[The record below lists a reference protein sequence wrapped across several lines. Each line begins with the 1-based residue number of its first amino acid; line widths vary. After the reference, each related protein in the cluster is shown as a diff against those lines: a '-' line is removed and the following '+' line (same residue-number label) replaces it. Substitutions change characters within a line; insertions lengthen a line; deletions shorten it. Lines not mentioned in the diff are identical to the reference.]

1 MLVSTLSWRQA
12 KQMKEHDADGSTF
25 TAASPSNQPSRTIRG
40 RLQNLMTEGNP
51 EHNGGA
57 TDASVRLQSLLKVSS
72 CTYLK
77 DKAFVKTGLQGHSL
91 GTHLHLQGVAL
102 LVGEC
107 HSCPGQWS
115 FVVDHL
121 VMLLKIACN
130 LCLMESDSSQAVSLA
145 NPETLVKTSKEWV
158 PLFISYAAAK
168 STAAEDTEGDDT
180 IIIAIDSLLKKGE
193 GVSVVSA
200 IGGRYSLEA
209 NRPKFQLSMFLRS
222 NNCCMEYCIL

>member
-1 MLVSTLSWRQA
+1 MYILERQ
-12 KQMKEHDADGSTF
+12 S
-25 TAASPSNQPSRTIRG
+25 I
-40 RLQNLMTEGNP
+40 
-51 EHNGGA
+51 
-57 TDASVRLQSLLKVSS
+57 
-72 CTYLK
+72 C
-77 DKAFVKTGLQGHSL
+77 QGHSL

-115 FVVDHL
+115 FVEDNL

-145 NPETLVKTSKEWV
+145 NPETLVKASKEWV

-168 STAAEDTEGDDT
+168 STAAEDAEGDDT
-180 IIIAIDSLLKKGE
+180 TTDNTGATNSLLKKGE

-200 IGGRYSLEA
+200 IGGRYSLLA
-209 NRPKFQLSMFLRS
+209 DRPKLQLSMFLRS
-222 NNCCMEYCIL
+222 NSCYMVYCIPREILGEIQVDFPWCISLGHAVICLVSKALIRPLEAC